1 MFKMFEGDIKC
12 FKVIFG
18 ELIRYFKDVKAILK
32 EEFMRSIRE
41 LEFQTLENTEEEKEW
56 YRKFDDME
64 GIANLQPMSKALWN
78 RFQGDKVWRK
88 VAKVS
93 HPDVGGDPEI
103 FKEINEAK
111 SRRNIF
117 TLLRYASHFG
127 VDLHELEGCYE
138 ELRRSI

>member
-56 YRKFDDME
+56 YRKFDDM
-64 GIANLQPMSKALWN
+64 
-78 RFQGDKVWRK
+78 DKVWRK